1 MISAL
6 GLALLAAIEPLGIIA
21 FIAVLGSHGGRRNT
35 RGFIVGWV
43 LCACVVALATLL
55 VSGDSH
61 TGHVSTTISSAGLL
75 QVGLGLISLTYLV
88 VRRRRDPA
96 ALKRS
101 DDALVKQDNLGPV
114 GAATIAAAVQ
124 GWPVVAAAVAAV
136 LESTGG
142 STQRLLGVAAVIVV
156 SVSTYVA
163 AHVLA
168 GREPER
174 TAARL
179 GALRRWIEARRDRVV
194 DILLLGA
201 GGYLIVHGVLAQ
213 IAK

>member
-1 MISAL
+1 M
-6 GLALLAAIEPLGIIA
+6 
-21 FIAVLGSHGGRRNT
+21 
-35 RGFIVGWV
+35 
-43 LCACVVALATLL
+43 
-55 VSGDSH
+55 
-61 TGHVSTTISSAGLL
+61 
-75 QVGLGLISLTYLV
+75 
-88 VRRRRDPA
+88 
-96 ALKRS
+96 
-101 DDALVKQDNLGPV
+101 
-114 GAATIAAAVQ
+114 
-124 GWPVVAAAVAAV
+124 AAAVAAV

-179 GALRRWIEARRDRVV
+179 GALRRWIEARRDRVI

-201 GGYLIVHGVLAQ
+201 GGYLIVHGMLAQ